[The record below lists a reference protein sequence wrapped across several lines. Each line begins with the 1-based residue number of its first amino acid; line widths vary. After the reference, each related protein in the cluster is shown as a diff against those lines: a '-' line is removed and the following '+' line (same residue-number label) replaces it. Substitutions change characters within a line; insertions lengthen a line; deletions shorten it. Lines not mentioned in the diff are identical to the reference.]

1 MKCKYCGN
9 QIPHNADWCEHCGK
23 EIERGFLDK
32 VEVFF
37 KKEEG
42 LIFKIRCAFKKLL
55 TQMGVGEKPTRDLDY
70 YERGKQIAPD
80 CIELD
85 NGEIPIKQYNLA
97 KLRSRLKFTTA
108 EGRMQITNKR
118 LIFRASGFSPAGKTL
133 YQNEFAL
140 DKIDGIEIRKD
151 YRFRGIYLLLAWVM
165 FVVQFGLV
173 MGTSQSATGDGSV
186 TWSIFAIAFA
196 VILCM
201 PFFVVYKRYF
211 LKLCCAYV
219 GSCILSCS
227 AAALDAGEF
236 DGMSSFVS
244 IISVAVAIIGI
255 ISLFLLCL
263 QPNLVIEVKTGGS
276 PAMQIRH
283 KYTSFFI
290 WRKMEEYSGFAEVIP
305 WEDADLA
312 IKEIGAIINDVKTL
326 GDMGVEK
333 WKDAPKNKKNK

>member
-32 VEVFF
+32 VEAFF

-80 CIELD
+80 CIEFD

-140 DKIDGIEIRKD
+140 DKIDGLEIRKD
-151 YRFRGIYLLLAWVM
+151 YRFRGIYLLFAWIM
-165 FVVQFGLV
+165 ASLPPIATYFHK
-173 MGTSQSATGDGSV
+173 SYATGDGSV
-186 TWSIFAIAFA
+186 TGGVFA
-196 VILCM
+196 VIVGIALCI
-201 PFFVVYKRYF
+201 PFFVVYRHYF
-211 LKLCCAYV
+211 LKWWCTYI
-219 GSCILSCS
+219 GSFILSLS
-227 AAALDAGEF
+227 QTSLQVGEF
-236 DGMSSFVS
+236 EGFVNFVAGLNVVV
-244 IISVAVAIIGI
+244 IILNL

-263 QPNLVIEVKTGGS
+263 QPNLVIEVKTGGT